1 MTVFGSAVEV
11 VEQYVAEIR
20 PCFGA
25 PRHPAMF
32 LTERGTRIAR
42 AYINVALVGAPNLT
56 AMNARSRSETRLSPR
71 LQVFV
76 PPNVVP
82 SPGVSAKFSHRGRFR
97 SSATHYRSRLR
108 ASAPTVARS
117 RPQGT
122 IGGSPGGPC
131 EHARFARRLRAS
143 LPLGGHALGRCCAAT
158 TRKAHGRSIT
168 RDERIPRA

>member
-32 LTERGTRIAR
+32 LTERSTRIAL

-76 PPNVVP
+76 PPNVGP
-82 SPGVSAKFSHRGRFR
+82 SPDVSAKFSHRRGVSLKRD
-97 SSATHYRSRLR
+97 
-108 ASAPTVARS
+108 
-117 RPQGT
+117 
-122 IGGSPGGPC
+122 
-131 EHARFARRLRAS
+131 S
-143 LPLGGHALGRCCAAT
+143 LPLPPQSERADGGAVAPARDDEVTSLGLV
-158 TRKAHGRSIT
+158 
-168 RDERIPRA
+168 